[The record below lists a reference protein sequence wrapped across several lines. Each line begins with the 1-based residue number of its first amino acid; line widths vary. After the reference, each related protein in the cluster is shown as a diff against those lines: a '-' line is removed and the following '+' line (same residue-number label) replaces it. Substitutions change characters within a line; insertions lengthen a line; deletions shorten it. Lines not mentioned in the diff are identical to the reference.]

1 MVPFPYIPSQ
11 GMWATAGSTYATF
24 SGFLEPVYMQE
35 IWSTMKKV
43 VQSLKLQET

>member
-1 MVPFPYIPSQ
+1 
-11 GMWATAGSTYATF
+11 MWATAGSTYATF